1 LRQNGNAL
9 DAAGVNVSSFV
20 PPPQGRYRISFNVS
34 VQNLT
39 NRTNLIGYSGVMT
52 SPFFGKATAA
62 INPRR
67 VNLGVQ
73 FGF

>member
-1 LRQNGNAL
+1 MIYGTP
-9 DAAGVNVSSFV
+9 AGVNVTSFV

-39 NRTNLIGYSGVMT
+39 NHTNLIGYSGVTT
-52 SPFFGKATAA
+52 SLYFGQPTGA